1 MNGVVMTS
9 YRRSDHSGKESI
21 MGNSMAFFRRNGNCN
36 QQVCN
41 DYDNGW
47 LAVVGWPAGQKLSAW
62 LVPDCENSNLRMI
75 ARITWGIYI

>member
-1 MNGVVMTS
+1 
-9 YRRSDHSGKESI
+9 
-21 MGNSMAFFRRNGNCN
+21 MAKN
-36 QQVCN
+36 QSWEIQWPSSVEMETVIIQVCN

-75 ARITWGIYI
+75 ARITWGIYIYRNRVSEVHD